1 MAALTWRDVAA
12 PNFAGANQAYQGAGQ
27 TLDRALSGLSEGLK
41 QFATTN
47 QEGADNALLA
57 QTMKAEDAA
66 KMRGLLANADLSKV
80 SPKVLETMG
89 QRVTQ
94 LLGQASTEQSIS
106 SSKTSQASVQQG
118 IDFGSVNQAHTVQE
132 RNNEI
137 AAREQQARKLG
148 ITGPMANLPTADQR
162 AVVTNDSNLVTARLG
177 QQGQRISN
185 EAGSFNLSKG
195 RRDDAAGQAAMAS
208 TANALEN
215 NATIDDLR
223 SSVLEIK
230 NPQERLLATKAIEA
244 QTGQRLFGTVDDLVT
259 TGSGGKSG
267 VQDTPTPS
275 TRAQAA
281 LSEVGRRLSQN
292 SSVGVVADIERT
304 IGDTRS
310 VPEVAQEVAKF
321 YPKKGVD
328 YAKLSGI
335 ISNAVDANPNLS
347 PAEVGAALQR
357 STTSNYLGSTRF
369 ADGIGI
375 DDSKFTANLESFNT
389 GKADYL
395 SQDNQRVRSIG
406 KAIQTADQSLT
417 KAKSDLTALQRR
429 AQSQTGIDTTDAED
443 RVQRMEEKLK
453 NAIERQQADPSF
465 KPIYQ
470 KPRPVREAGRPE
482 RNRAFKRS
490 ER

>member
-12 PNFAGANQAYQGAGQ
+12 PNFAGAAQTLNSANT

-41 QFATTN
+41 QFGTDQQA
-47 QEGADNALLA
+47 GVDSRILGNALRIN
-57 QTMKAEDAA
+57 DAGQFTNA
-66 KMRGLLANADLSKV
+66 LTTGSLLEGVDMSKV
-80 SPKVLETMG
+80 SPKVLEQLAARSG
-89 QRVTQ
+89 Q
-94 LLGQASTEQSIS
+94 LLQQDATRQGIANSKQSFGANEY
-106 SSKTSQASVQQG
+106 KQNRLVQQDALG
-118 IDFGSVNQAHTVQE
+118 DAARPELAAQLGLTGNQAALGLDDQQQIANTKSSLASAVLNRQATSLGNRQ
-132 RNNEI
+132 RNFDYN
-137 AAREQQARKLG
+137 
-148 ITGPMANLPTADQR
+148 TG
-162 AVVTNDSNLVTARLG
+162 V
-177 QQGQRISN
+177 
-185 EAGSFNLSKG
+185 
-195 RRDDAAGQAAMAS
+195 RDDNAGQAALGSAGDLLS
-208 TANALEN
+208 R
-215 NATIDDLR
+215 NATVDDLR
-223 SSVLEIK
+223 NDFEQTQFSSPQAREATRKQLE
-230 NPQERLLATKAIEA
+230 QA
-244 QTGQRLFGTVDDLVT
+244 TGQRLYSPVDAPVA
-259 TGSGGKSG
+259 GAGGKGG

-310 VPEVAQEVAKF
+310 VPEVAQEVAKS
-321 YPKKGVD
+321 YPEKGVD

-417 KAKSDLTALQRR
+417 KAKSDLTAMQRR